1 MEEINDSPLKLPSL
15 SMQDEYKD
23 ITRFL
28 GLAEIEDYLSCGSA
42 FWQEHQDASQHQQ
55 ATRHLNGGIM

>member
-1 MEEINDSPLKLPSL
+1 
-15 SMQDEYKD
+15 MQDEYNA